1 MSIIAN
7 VNVRFEY
14 KGRKTTCEIQNERR
28 ETIAKA
34 YVKRSLEDVDDK
46 KVGRK
51 KAFKKTMM
59 QTTSILSKADR
70 TNIWNEFRS
79 IVKQPE

>member
-14 KGRKTTCEIQNERR
+14 KGRRTTCEIQNSNK

-34 YVKRSLEDVDDK
+34 FVKRSIEDVDNK
-46 KVGRK
+46 KLGRK
-51 KAFKKTMM
+51 KAFKKAMLGT
-59 QTTSILSKADR
+59 TTSLSKAER
-70 TNIWNEFRS
+70 TEIWNEFRS
-79 IVKQPE
+79 VVGQPE